1 MVPAADATKRTVL
14 YLHGGWFVW
23 GSADAFRNFVGHIAA
38 QAGAAV
44 FIADYRLAPE
54 HPFPAAIED
63 ARAVYEGFVDRG
75 FRDVMI
81 TGDSAGGALALELLA
96 WVVRDGFR
104 AQPKGAALLSPVT
117 DLSLSGAT
125 WETRDAADLLFTKEQ
140 ARELIALYLRDVD
153 PELPFSP
160 LKQDIAGFPPIRIHV
175 GYDEMLLDDSLRLAQ
190 RAEDAGVD
198 VRLDVWEGM
207 LHVFPSE
214 FATFEAADR
223 ALAEVA
229 AFIRE

>member
-1 MVPAADATKRTVL
+1 MKASPNIILRPLTPADAKARVSLRPILAAHKGELRGTGARAAFDAIMQQKPRAENVAYAPDTIAGVPGVWCRPADATKRTVL

-96 WVVRDGFR
+96 WV
-104 AQPKGAALLSPVT
+104 
-117 DLSLSGAT
+117 GAT
-125 WETRDAADLLFTKEQ
+125 
-140 ARELIALYLRDVD
+140 
-153 PELPFSP
+153 
-160 LKQDIAGFPPIRIHV
+160 
-175 GYDEMLLDDSLRLAQ
+175 DSERS
-190 RAEDAGVD
+190 RR
-198 VRLDVWEGM
+198 VRRCYR
-207 LHVFPSE
+207 P
-214 FATFEAADR
+214 
-223 ALAEVA
+223 
-229 AFIRE
+229 